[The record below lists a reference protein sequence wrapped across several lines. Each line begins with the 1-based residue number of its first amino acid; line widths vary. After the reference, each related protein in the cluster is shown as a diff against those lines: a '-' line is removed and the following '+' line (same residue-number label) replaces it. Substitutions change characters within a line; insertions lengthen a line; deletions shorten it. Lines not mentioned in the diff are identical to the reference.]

1 MSISFK
7 YLICIMCFHFI
18 NMLMFQIFNDP
29 FCTIKTIIQ
38 MCKDSVDIQLRN
50 SSDLSSIISDLDY
63 STDVLIQIGLFSM
76 ACCKNNDCKY

>member
-1 MSISFK
+1 
-7 YLICIMCFHFI
+7 MCFNFIIII

-29 FCTIKTIIQ
+29 FCTIKKIIQ
-38 MCKDSVDIQLRN
+38 MCKDSFNIQLRN
-50 SSDLSSIISDLDY
+50 SSDLSSLISDLDY